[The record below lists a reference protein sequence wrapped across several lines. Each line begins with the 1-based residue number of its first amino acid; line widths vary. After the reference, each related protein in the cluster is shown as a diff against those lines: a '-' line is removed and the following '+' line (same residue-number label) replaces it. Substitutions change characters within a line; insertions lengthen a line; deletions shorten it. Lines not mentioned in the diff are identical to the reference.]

1 MVRIIKAAE
10 AVATAP
16 PHARGQGAFIDAS
29 HDVHCQLEHARAHA
43 ARIVDEARQQAEQIR
58 QEAERQGRGQGQ
70 QQADAA
76 HQDRVRSEVQRQLA
90 SALPALEQAVEAVR
104 EARAGHLRQCEA
116 GLIRLA
122 SAIAARLVRRQLQQ
136 TPEIALDLVREALE
150 LATGSQQLK
159 IRLHPSDYDALG
171 PCVAELARRHGES
184 VTAELIADADVSRGG
199 CVLQTE
205 FGTIDQ
211 RFESQLAR
219 IIEELS

>member
-10 AVATAP
+10 AAVSAP
-16 PHARGQGAFIDAS
+16 SSARSRGTFIDAS
-29 HDVHCQLEHARAHA
+29 HDVTSQLEQARVQA
-43 ARIVDEARQQAEQIR
+43 ARIVDDARQQAEQIR
-58 QEAERQGRGQGQ
+58 REAAEQGR
-70 QQADAA
+70 QQAEATY
-76 HQDRVRSEVQRQLA
+76 QERVRGEVQRHLA
-90 SALPALEQAVEAVR
+90 SALPAFEQAVQALR
-104 EARAGHLRQCEA
+104 EARAGHLRQCET

-122 SAIAARLVRRQLQQ
+122 SAIAARLVRRQVQQ
-136 TPEIALDLVREALE
+136 TPEVALDLVREALE

-159 IRLHPSDYDALG
+159 IRLNPADFEALG
-171 PCVAELARRHGES
+171 ASAAELARCHGDG

-219 IIEELS
+219 IMEELS